1 MVQSSVDTPVLQASM
16 VGPSESASIVHL
28 QHDEAE
34 AQHNMA
40 SEQEEFRSACA
51 SPTIQTSELQLL
63 FDNKL
68 PIRKWSSN
76 NVYISNF
83 DFICTFFLELNPQ
96 QF

>member
-16 VGPSESASIVHL
+16 VDPSESASIVHL

-34 AQHNMA
+34 AQQNMV

-63 FDNKL
+63 A
-68 PIRKWSSN
+68 
-76 NVYISNF
+76 
-83 DFICTFFLELNPQ
+83 TF
-96 QF
+96 